1 VKEFYDGQEY
11 LYRLVKA
18 FANASAKGRQA
29 ANQR

>member
-18 FANASAKGRQA
+18 FASAKSNQPQA
-29 ANQR
+29 ADK

>member
-18 FANASAKGRQA
+18 FASANS
-29 ANQR
+29 NQRQTAGK